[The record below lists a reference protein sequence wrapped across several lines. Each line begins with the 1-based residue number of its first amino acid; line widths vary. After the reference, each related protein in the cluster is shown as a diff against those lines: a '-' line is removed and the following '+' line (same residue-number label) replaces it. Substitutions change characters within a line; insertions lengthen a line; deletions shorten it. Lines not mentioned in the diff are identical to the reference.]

1 MRRRQFIALTGGTAA
16 DAIASPIAGP
26 IIGLSPLGSRASVA
40 AGKIARVGIID
51 DNPDW
56 QAFRAELHELHY
68 VEGQNIV
75 FEYRRADEIPEQLA
89 IAARE
94 LARIPVDVIA
104 LFGTPAAQAAVQATK
119 SIPIVVISVG
129 DPVAAGLVSSLARP
143 GGNLTGNT
151 ILSPQIVT
159 KRLQIL
165 RDAIPSVSRVAFLW
179 NPDNVSSAAI
189 LDELWRT
196 TPYFGMSL
204 TPLEARRADDFPR
217 VFAEMLAKRPDAV
230 LTTNDGLHQI
240 HMPEVI
246 DFLLKNRIP
255 GMFQLRKNAV
265 EGGLMSYG
273 TSVADLYRRGARYVD
288 KILNGANPGELPI
301 EQPVSFGLV
310 INLKTARAMG
320 LDIPNVLLA
329 RADEVIE

>member
-1 MRRRQFIALTGGTAA
+1 MRRRRFIALIGGTAA
-16 DAIASPIAGP
+16 DAIAGP
-26 IIGLSPLGSRASVA
+26 FIGLSPLGLRASIA
-40 AGKIARVGIID
+40 AAKIARVGIID

-75 FEYRRADEIPEQLA
+75 FEYRRADGIPEQLA

-129 DPVAAGLVSSLARP
+129 DPVAAGLVSSLAHP

-165 RDAIPSVSRVAFLW
+165 RDAIPSVSRVVFLW
-179 NPDNVSSAAI
+179 NPDNVSNAAI

-230 LTTNDGLHQI
+230 LTTNDGLHQM
-240 HMPEVI
+240 HMAEVI

-310 INLKTARAMG
+310 INLNTAHAMG
-320 LDIPNVLLA
+320 LDLPNALLA